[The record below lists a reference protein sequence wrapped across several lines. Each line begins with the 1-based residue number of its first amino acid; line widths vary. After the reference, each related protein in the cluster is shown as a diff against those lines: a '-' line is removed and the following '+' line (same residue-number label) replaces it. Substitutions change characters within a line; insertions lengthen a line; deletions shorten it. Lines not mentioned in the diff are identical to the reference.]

1 MTSRNTELT
10 SLVVLFLCSSL
21 LSVYFAFMQQPMLLI
36 TSAIMRLISL
46 VSISRNSPSAAP
58 PQKSQNV
65 SLLEN
70 NILNYMKDENAHYA
84 ISLYGEWGSGKTW
97 FCDNRLKYLLR
108 QNGYSLCRIS
118 MFGAESPKEVSSR
131 IVTALFYIDETG
143 SSRGIRNI
151 KRFTSR
157 LLSSNSNL
165 IKRISKVPASLDSS
179 ALLNLLPRKK
189 CLIVLDDIER
199 SPFFREH
206 DNSFGLINDLCE
218 NQGRKVLL
226 VTGLNYPNEQKNQL
240 EKVVWKKYSYTPS
253 PKELYEAT
261 LSGSMPSIPKCD
273 FNIKKAVI
281 DGIERSGSLSV
292 RALIKARPSLITIAS
307 SNSLKNQT
315 IDRSERERS
324 LSKAIELAIL
334 VSANAL
340 PEVEESSST
349 LEKVLVMDQL
359 EGYEYLQ
366 EALEPLANGE
376 SINKN
381 EIDHALS
388 KFIEEKHSRTELDVE
403 IDNLL
408 SRIASI
414 REMDNGE
421 ALPLVVKLSNCI
433 ESGEIK
439 PNRIKK
445 VYTAWKM
452 LRDIGFSENPSEQ
465 QLEVSFGKTIA
476 ANPLLARDA
485 LTQQYLIWV
494 KAGESRDPF
503 LDNLLQEANNLSEKQ
518 LKNSVDSLNNES
530 GNNAA
535 SVTLEL
541 LEQYASGDKDYLIP
555 ASISAK
561 SVARAFESGSGKTQS
576 DLIGFFT
583 QKYKERAYLYNE
595 GAEES
600 YRWLSEIVKALKDI
614 RHMEK
619 LDEWRRN
626 DLIDTL
632 SKIRNEIDRKREG

>member
-1 MTSRNTELT
+1 MTSRNTELA

-36 TSAIMRLISL
+36 VSAIMQLISL
-46 VSISRNSPSAAP
+46 VSISRNSPSVAP
-58 PQKSQNV
+58 PPKPQNV
-65 SLLEN
+65 SPLES

-108 QNGYSLCRIS
+108 QNGYSLCRVS
-118 MFGAESPKEVSSR
+118 MFGAESPKEASSR
-131 IVTALFYIDETG
+131 IVAALLYIDETG
-143 SSRGIRNI
+143 SSRGIRNF

-157 LLSSNSNL
+157 LLSSNSHL
-165 IKRISKVPASLDSS
+165 IKKISKVPTSLDSS

-206 DNSFGLINDLCE
+206 DNSFGLINGLCE

-240 EKVVWKKYSYTPS
+240 EKVVWKRYSYTPS

-273 FNIKKAVI
+273 FDIKKAVI

-315 IDRSERERS
+315 IDRSEREHS

-366 EALEPLANGE
+366 EALEPLVNGE
-376 SINKN
+376 SVNEN

-388 KFIEEKHSRTELDVE
+388 KFIEEKHSRTKLDVE
-403 IDNLL
+403 IDNVL
-408 SRIASI
+408 SQIVSI
-414 REMDNGE
+414 REMDNEE
-421 ALPLVVKLSNCI
+421 ATPLVVKLSNCI
-433 ESGEIK
+433 QSEKIRPE
-439 PNRIKK
+439 RIVK
-445 VYTAWKM
+445 VYTVWKM
-452 LRDIGFSENPSEQ
+452 LRDMGFSESLSEQ
-465 QLEVSFGKTIA
+465 QVEASFRKVIA
-476 ANPLLARDA
+476 ANPLLTRDA
-485 LTQQYLIWV
+485 LTRQYLIWV
-494 KAGESRDPF
+494 ETGESRDPF

-518 LKNSVDSLNNES
+518 LKNSVDSLNGES
-530 GNNAA
+530 DSSAA

-561 SVARAFESGSGKTQS
+561 SVARAFESGSGKTQN
-576 DLIGFFT
+576 DLIDFFK
-583 QKYKERAYLYNE
+583 QKYKERTYPYNE

-600 YRWLSEIVKALKDI
+600 CKWLDKIIKGLKGI
-614 RHMEK
+614 QNMEK

-626 DLIDTL
+626 DLIATL
-632 SKIRNEIDRKREG
+632 SKIRNEINHKREG

>member
-1 MTSRNTELT
+1 M
-10 SLVVLFLCSSL
+10 
-21 LSVYFAFMQQPMLLI
+21 
-36 TSAIMRLISL
+36 
-46 VSISRNSPSAAP
+46 
-58 PQKSQNV
+58 
-65 SLLEN
+65 
-70 NILNYMKDENAHYA
+70 
-84 ISLYGEWGSGKTW
+84 
-97 FCDNRLKYLLR
+97 
-108 QNGYSLCRIS
+108 
-118 MFGAESPKEVSSR
+118 
-131 IVTALFYIDETG
+131 
-143 SSRGIRNI
+143 
-151 KRFTSR
+151 
-157 LLSSNSNL
+157 
-165 IKRISKVPASLDSS
+165 
-179 ALLNLLPRKK
+179 
-189 CLIVLDDIER
+189 
-199 SPFFREH
+199 
-206 DNSFGLINDLCE
+206 INDLCE

-273 FNIKKAVI
+273 FDIKKAVI
-281 DGIERSGSLSV
+281 NGIERSGSLSV
-292 RALIKARPSLITIAS
+292 RALIKARPSLTTIAS

-349 LEKVLVMDQL
+349 LEKVLVMEQL

-376 SINKN
+376 SVNEN

-388 KFIEEKHSRTELDVE
+388 KFIEEKHNRTKLDVE
-403 IDNLL
+403 IDNVL
-408 SRIASI
+408 SQIVSI
-414 REMDNGE
+414 REMDNEE
-421 ALPLVVKLSNCI
+421 ALPLVIKLSNCI

-445 VYTAWKM
+445 VYAAWKM
-452 LRDIGFSENPSEQ
+452 LRDIGFSENLSEQ

-476 ANPLLARDA
+476 TNPLLTRDA

-518 LKNSVDSLNNES
+518 LKNSVDSLNDES

-541 LEQYASGDKDYLIP
+541 LEQYASDDKDYLIP
-555 ASISAK
+555 ASISSK
-561 SVARAFESGSGKTQS
+561 SVVRAFESGSGKTQS
-576 DLIGFFT
+576 DLIGFFK
-583 QKYKERAYLYNE
+583 QKYKERAYPYNE

-600 YRWLSEIVKALKDI
+600 CKWLDKIIKGLEDI

-619 LDEWRRN
+619 LDEWRRSI
-626 DLIDTL
+626 LIATL
-632 SKIRNEIDRKREG
+632 SEIRSEINRKREG

>member
-1 MTSRNTELT
+1 MTSRNTELA

-36 TSAIMRLISL
+36 VSAIMQLISL
-46 VSISRNSPSAAP
+46 VSISRNSPSVAP
-58 PQKSQNV
+58 PPKPQNV
-65 SLLEN
+65 SPLES

-108 QNGYSLCRIS
+108 QNGYSLCRVS
-118 MFGAESPKEVSSR
+118 MFGAESPKEASSR
-131 IVTALFYIDETG
+131 IVAALLYIDETG
-143 SSRGIRNI
+143 SSRGIRNF

-157 LLSSNSNL
+157 LLSSNSHL
-165 IKRISKVPASLDSS
+165 IKKISKVPTSLDSS

-206 DNSFGLINDLCE
+206 DNSFGLINGLCE

-240 EKVVWKKYSYTPS
+240 EKVVWKRYSYTPS

-273 FNIKKAVI
+273 FDIKKAVI

-315 IDRSERERS
+315 IDRSEREHS

-366 EALEPLANGE
+366 EALEPLVNGE
-376 SINKN
+376 SVNEN

-388 KFIEEKHSRTELDVE
+388 KFIEEKHSRTKLDVE
-403 IDNLL
+403 IDNVL
-408 SRIASI
+408 SQIVSI
-414 REMDNGE
+414 REMDNEE
-421 ALPLVVKLSNCI
+421 ATPLVVKLSNCI
-433 ESGEIK
+433 QSEKIRPE
-439 PNRIKK
+439 RIVK

-452 LRDIGFSENPSEQ
+452 LRDMGFSESLSEQ
-465 QLEVSFGKTIA
+465 QVEASFRKAIA
-476 ANPLLARDA
+476 ANPLLTRDA
-485 LTQQYLIWV
+485 LTRQYLIWV
-494 KAGESRDPF
+494 ETGESRDPF

-518 LKNSVDSLNNES
+518 LKNSVDSLNGES
-530 GNNAA
+530 DSSAA

-541 LEQYASGDKDYLIP
+541 LKQYASGDKDYLIP

-561 SVARAFESGSGKTQS
+561 SVARAFESGSGKTQN
-576 DLIGFFT
+576 DLIDFFK
-583 QKYKERAYLYNE
+583 QKYKERAYPYNE

-600 YRWLSEIVKALKDI
+600 CKWLDKIIKGLEGIQN
-614 RHMEK
+614 MEK

-626 DLIDTL
+626 DLIATL
-632 SKIRNEIDRKREG
+632 SKIRNEINHKREG